1 MYTVAEG
8 LAEYTHS
15 GSTEESSDRKGE
27 NLFNKFLSLKQIEFT
42 LNFVI

>member
-27 NLFNKFLSLKQIEFT
+27 NLFNKFLSKKF
-42 LNFVI
+42 